1 MSKLFFKDSIEG
13 INFNY
18 DDLLNDLSTVTS
30 YNKYCQ
36 TSSFYSVFKHIITSI
51 ILGEEIILL
60 DHDFSI
66 DEVNK
71 LIGDYSLISNG
82 KSIKTIGKISF
93 EQILEKIEVNKNS
106 WKITLFTSGTTGLPK
121 KISHTFNSLTR
132 FIKTDKKRIENV
144 WGFAYNPTHM
154 AGLQVFFQGFLNHNT
169 IIRLFGVKRKTMFD
183 LINEYGVT
191 NISSTP
197 TFYRMLLPTDHVCV
211 KVTNLTS
218 GGEKF
223 DSKTLGDLKVIFPN
237 SQIRNVYAST
247 EAGALFSSKGD
258 DFTIKPE
265 FLHLIKFIKNEL
277 FIHSSLLGSS
287 DVIKLSNGW
296 YQTGDLI
303 EVINENPFKFKF
315 ISRINEMINTGGYK
329 VNPTE
334 VEESLREINGIS
346 DAFVFGKKNSL
357 LGNIVSSEVIS
368 LDKSLTEKQIRQF
381 LQLKLQEFKIPRII
395 KFVDKINS
403 TRTGK
408 ILRNIK

>member
-13 INFNY
+13 ININY
-18 DDLLNDLSTVTS
+18 DDLLNDLSTVNS

-60 DHDFSI
+60 DHDFSV

-71 LIGDYSLISNG
+71 LIGDYSLISYG
-82 KSIKTIGKISF
+82 KSIETIGKISF

-132 FIKTDKKRIENV
+132 FIKTEKKRIENV

-169 IIRLFGVKRKTMFD
+169 IIRLFGVKRKTIFD

-197 TFYRMLLPTDHVCV
+197 TFYRMLLPIDHVCV

-334 VEESLREINGIS
+334 VEESLREINGIT

-357 LGNIVSSEVIS
+357 LGNIVSSEVVSI
-368 LDKSLTEKQIRQF
+368 DKSLTEKQIRQF

>member
-13 INFNY
+13 ININY
-18 DDLLNDLSTVTS
+18 DDLLNDLSTVNS

-60 DHDFSI
+60 DHDFSVE
-66 DEVNK
+66 EVNK
-71 LIGDYSLISNG
+71 LTGDYSLMSYG
-82 KSIKTIGKISF
+82 KSIVTIGKISF

-106 WKITLFTSGTTGLPK
+106 WKITLFTSGTTGVPK
-121 KISHTFNSLTR
+121 KISHSFNSLIR
-132 FIKTDKKRIENV
+132 FIKTEKKRIENV

-154 AGLQVFFQGFLNHNT
+154 AGLQVFFQAFLNYNT
-169 IIRLFGVKRKTMFD
+169 IIRLFGVKRTTIFD

-197 TFYRMLLPTDHVCV
+197 TFYRMLLPIDQVCA

-303 EVINENPFKFKF
+303 EVTNENPFKFKF

-334 VEESLREINGIS
+334 VEDSLREINGIT

-357 LGNIVSSEVIS
+357 LGNIVSSEVVSI
-368 LDKSLTEKQIRQF
+368 DKSLTEKQIRQF